1 MSNAA
6 KIAVCLA
13 IATMLALCAIPQ
25 SNNEN
30 GNNGQTAVCS
40 PSDIQEDK
48 EYGKG

>member
-30 GNNGQTAVCS
+30 GHNGQTAVCS
-40 PSDIQEDK
+40 PSDIRDDNDD
-48 EYGKG
+48 GKG